1 MKDFLMPL
9 LPPIG
14 AEIPCSSLALST
26 PMQIGTDLLTV
37 DFRGGLKTRV
47 DVNPDDPINSV
58 RLRLVGLRFTAE
70 IPEVAGGGTL
80 TIEQN
85 DVDEEARGLLTVT
98 QQLPPLYDCSF
109 ALGTCT
115 LTIERPKSNRLV
127 LVPKE
132 KRAWALTS
140 KRLTQYPPRGD
151 MFDLKAPVEFVD
163 PAKPDDIAA
172 VLQKF
177 SAKIGGL

>member
-1 MKDFLMPL
+1 MQTA

-26 PMQIGTDLLTV
+26 SLQVGADLLTV

-47 DVNPDDPINSV
+47 DVNPDDPMNSV

-70 IPEVAGGGTL
+70 IPEDAGGGTL

-85 DVDEEARGLLTVT
+85 DADMEARGRLTVT
-98 QQLPPLYDCSF
+98 QQFPPLYDCSLD
-109 ALGTCT
+109 LGTCA
-115 LTIERPKSNRLV
+115 LGIERPKSDRLV

-151 MFDLKAPVEFVD
+151 MFDLKDAVEFVD

-172 VLQKF
+172 ALRKF
-177 SAKIGGL
+177 SAKVGGL